1 MSSPIRE
8 KCLAVP
14 NDSEPSVSKSQRKRE
29 ALASQ
34 SLADEMVR
42 LSPAE
47 LDTVP
52 LSGELRDAVVAARF
66 LTRSAYQRQIRYLGR
81 LLREVDATP
90 IRKAVDTLK
99 AASHEDKARLRRLE
113 RWRERLLE
121 EGDAAVKELVEI
133 HPSADRQQLRQLVRN
148 ARREREEGRPPRTYR
163 QLFRFLKGL

>member
-1 MSSPIRE
+1 MPSPIRE

-14 NDSEPSVSKSQRKRE
+14 NENDSSVSKSQRKRK
-29 ALASQ
+29 ALALQ
-34 SLADEMVR
+34 SLADEMVQ
-42 LSPAE
+42 LSAAE

-52 LSGELRDAVVAARF
+52 VSGELREAVVATRA
-66 LTRSAYQRQIRYLGR
+66 LTRSAYRRQIRYLGR
-81 LLREVDATP
+81 LLRDIDVTP

-163 QLFRFLKGL
+163 QLFRFLKDL